1 MSGHDFSRA
10 ASATETTWASA
21 LRDGD
26 RKFDSK
32 VWVFPQLVKPN
43 QLFAE
48 MYGLKPVP
56 FTLSQVIKQAL
67 RRHSAGSCVSCEQFA
82 EMRFASRVEER
93 GWRVGILSLAESVA
107 SGQARYQKHLPAE
120 STETQ
125 SGMLL

>member
-1 MSGHDFSRA
+1 MHS
-10 ASATETTWASA
+10 
-21 LRDGD
+21 L
-26 RKFDSK
+26 DSL
-32 VWVFPQLVKPN
+32 PHCLKPDHMLDEN
-43 QLFAE
+43 YWLKPELFA
-48 MYGLKPVP
+48 LC
-56 FTLSQVIKQAL
+56 QVIKQAL